1 MKSLIRTIAAV
12 TLAGVLLSGCGGNR
26 SEDPKAKYIFL
37 FIGDGMGVSQVS
49 LTESYMAY
57 KKGNLGGE
65 RLTFSSFPYFGMAST
80 YSANRVITCSS
91 AAGTAISC
99 GAKANNESLGISPD
113 GEKLKSITYHLK
125 EDGYRIGIISNAPVN
140 HATPAAFYA
149 NSASRYD
156 YYELTRTIPSTGFE
170 FFAGSGFSA
179 YYGNEG
185 KDEDS
190 ESYLERNGYQVC
202 FGEEEYLN
210 RPSDCRN
217 LVLCQKHHKGQNAK
231 DYLIDGMKKEGV
243 YSLPELLE
251 RGMEFIGDSEPFFI
265 MCEGGTIDWAA
276 HENKTMPLINL
287 IREFDAAVA
296 MAYEFYLSH
305 PDETLIVVTADHDTG
320 GVSLGQGI
328 EWLDDR
334 LEWHKID
341 SAWTAAGGAN
351 TLGYE
356 ENKALNDAAFIGWTT
371 KQHTG
376 NDVPVYAIGKGAER
390 FCGKMDKTEIK
401 GKILG
406 E

>member
-1 MKSLIRTIAAV
+1 
-12 TLAGVLLSGCGGNR
+12 
-26 SEDPKAKYIFL
+26 
-37 FIGDGMGVSQVS
+37 
-49 LTESYMAY
+49 
-57 KKGNLGGE
+57 
-65 RLTFSSFPYFGMAST
+65 
-80 YSANRVITCSS
+80 
-91 AAGTAISC
+91 
-99 GAKANNESLGISPD
+99 
-113 GEKLKSITYHLK
+113 
-125 EDGYRIGIISNAPVN
+125 
-140 HATPAAFYA
+140 
-149 NSASRYD
+149 
-156 YYELTRTIPSTGFE
+156 
-170 FFAGSGFSA
+170 
-179 YYGNEG
+179 
-185 KDEDS
+185 
-190 ESYLERNGYQVC
+190 
-202 FGEEEYLN
+202 
-210 RPSDCRN
+210 
-217 LVLCQKHHKGQNAK
+217 
-231 DYLIDGMKKEGV
+231 
-243 YSLPELLE
+243 
-251 RGMEFIGDSEPFFI
+251 
-265 MCEGGTIDWAA
+265 
-276 HENKTMPLINL
+276 MPLINL

-390 FCGKMDKTEIK
+390 FCGKMDNTEIK